1 MADQW
6 QEGILSQQNSNNQW
20 QEGILPPTPSAAP
33 ATPAAPAQPSF
44 MERVKTAL
52 TPGPDTLQNTV
63 IGIGAGMYK
72 VGKGA
77 QQLIS
82 EAGSHIPFIPEH
94 MRQEAAARGEAAKA
108 ERESAISDF
117 APLRQEST
125 AAKVGEFAG
134 EVAPTLAIPGGVT
147 GGALKRAGTAAL
159 AGAGIGAVMEPETPV
174 TGAAKG
180 AAFGAAGSALVS
192 GAGRVINALTG
203 KVERTGLTDLSE
215 KYKIPLTLAEET
227 KGGPSRT
234 DVMLE
239 RAPSFL
245 GSKAFRSEQQEAAH
259 TAAKDFI
266 GKYVADPAA
275 PDIEQGNREFASN
288 LFEKVKGLV
297 AQVPNQAI
305 VPAETRTIAKDLL
318 ERYPDIFKKFQDVK
332 TEGLV
337 NDIVHGTED
346 VTTPASKVLGPTGQ
360 PAIPASTIPKNL
372 TFDEAWTLRQGLGE
386 KIGQAR
392 LMKQRGEIDNTAYS
406 QLKSLFGAVSNDI
419 DGWATQIGKPEISS
433 QFKAANDAYKTFVVK
448 HDILSRAYDKVIKDV
463 GENTFFSPQKFSTE
477 LGKLVGKNKYTKQF
491 TSAEIN
497 EMTGL
502 ANILQVVKRSGQ
514 FMENQPTAN
523 RWGPAAVG
531 LGMEGTAYQVA
542 GMTGALKTAGVAAI
556 VTGTVK
562 LLTTTTIG
570 KRLAMAASKYNPQG
584 RAMARI
590 VNEIYS
596 LVPKAAAVGG
606 EEATAPAPEGRMES
620 GDIPGKVIPGQGDV
634 TDTPTEP
641 GEYIT
646 GVDAIIAKG
655 RELNPDPN
663 LSDLDAHAVGK
674 QYYDQ
679 ETTRLKQLAGNMTPV
694 NNSGVNT
701 GFKESGMV
709 RKEKVYA
716 VKNGKASSIH
726 GNVKPQQGHSGEG
739 RGANE
744 GGKRVQ
750 QIRYRNET
758 SVKGGK
764 AQSGKQEAEKG
775 NSRPLTLR
783 PAVKK
788 NGKLYEGKAGDEHID
803 IIDRYTLG
811 RKATNNE
818 YGFVTPQG
826 KFLTR
831 DQAMDWLEKSKPA
844 VYKSLQE
851 RGINELRSKD
861 LINDKQSGKT
871 SKETEVTPRK
881 SRKDKMIEEEL

>member
-1 MADQW
+1 MANPFDQFDTPKAKDGGNPFD
-6 QEGILSQQNSNNQW
+6 QFDTS
-20 QEGILPPTPSAAP
+20 PSAAAP
-33 ATPAAPAQPSF
+33 APVAAPAQPSF
-44 MERVKTAL
+44 MERVKNAV
-52 TPGPDTLQNTV
+52 TPGPDTLKNTV

-94 MRQEAAARGEAAKA
+94 MRQEAAARAETAKQ

-125 AAKVGEFAG
+125 AAKVGEFVG
-134 EVAPTLAIPGGVT
+134 EVAPTMVIPGGVT

-159 AGAGIGAVMEPETPV
+159 AGAGIGAVMEPEAPV
-174 TGAAKG
+174 TGAVKG

-215 KYKIPLTLAEET
+215 QYKIPLTLAEET

-245 GSKAFRSEQQEAAH
+245 GSKGFRAEQQEAAH
-259 TAAKDFI
+259 NAAKDFL
-266 GKYVADPAA
+266 GKYIADPAA

-297 AQVPNQAI
+297 SQVPNQAI
-305 VPAETRTIAKDLL
+305 APTETREIAQDLL
-318 ERYPDIFKKFQDVK
+318 SRYPDIFKRFQDVK
-332 TEGLV
+332 TEGLL
-337 NDIVHGTED
+337 NDIVKGTAP
-346 VTTPASKVLGPTGQ
+346 VKNTGGLFGATSTAATTPKTLS
-360 PAIPASTIPKNL
+360 
-372 TFDEAWTLRQGLGE
+372 FDEMWTLRQGLGE

-448 HDILSRAYDKVIKDV
+448 HDILSRAYDKVVKDV

-491 TSAEIN
+491 TAAEIN

-502 ANILQVVKRSGQ
+502 ANIMQVVKRSGQ

-523 RWGPAAVG
+523 RWGPAALG
-531 LGMEGTAYQVA
+531 LDMGETAYQVA
-542 GMTGALKTAGVAAI
+542 HMTGALKTAGVAAI
-556 VTGTVK
+556 VTGAVK

-606 EEATAPAPEGRMES
+606 EQATAPAPGGMVD
-620 GDIPGKVIPGQGDV
+620 GGQIPGRVIPGQGDV
-634 TDTPTEP
+634 TETPTEP

-646 GVDAIIAKG
+646 PVDAIISKG

-663 LSDLDAHAVGK
+663 LTELDAHSLGK
-674 QYYDQ
+674 QWFDQ
-679 ETTRLKQLAGNMTPV
+679 ETARLKQMAGNPTPP
-694 NNSGVNT
+694 NNSGVNI
-701 GFKESGMV
+701 GFKEGGMV
-709 RKEKVYA
+709 RKEKTNA
-716 VKNGKASSIH
+716 LSKRETGKIHANGSAQQSGSKESGGSS
-726 GNVKPQQGHSGEG
+726 VSRERL
-739 RGANE
+739 RGI
-744 GGKRVQ
+744 GQ
-750 QIRYRNET
+750 RNET
-758 SVKGGK
+758 SVSGSK
-764 AQSGKQEAEKG
+764 AQPGKQEAEKG
-775 NSRPLTLR
+775 NSRPLTLV

-788 NGKLYEGKAGDEHID
+788 NGKLYKGKAGDEHID

-851 RGINELRSKD
+851 RGINELRSRD
-861 LINDKQSGKT
+861 LINDKQSGKAT
-871 SKETEVTPRK
+871 ETPKVTPRK